1 MNENRQLAGRKA
13 LVTGAG
19 RGLGRAIALKLAHEG
34 AAVAVWARSVDE
46 LEATATLIRAEGG
59 TAFPFVVDVSD
70 IPTITRY
77 VSKTSEALGGLDIL
91 VNNAGVNR
99 QMPALEVTEEAWDTV
114 IDINLKGT
122 FFTAQAVARDMIT
135 RAQKDGRS
143 ECGGRIINLSS
154 SLTGSLLENRI
165 PYLAS
170 KGGVN
175 LVTRAL
181 ALELAPYGITV
192 NAVGPAIV
200 DTAMTRGMGASGGIH
215 PKMLFGRLISPE
227 EIAAAVAYF
236 ASPSASMTTGQVLY
250 VDAGWTIH

>member
-1 MNENRQLAGRKA
+1 MNENKKLTGKKA

-46 LEATATLIRAEGG
+46 LEATAALIRAEGG
-59 TAFPFVVDVSD
+59 TVFPMVADVSD
-70 IPTITRY
+70 IPTIARH
-77 VSKTSEALGGLDIL
+77 VSETSGMLGGLDIL

-99 QMPALEVTEEAWDTV
+99 QMPALEVTEEAWDAV
-114 IDINLKGT
+114 ININLKGM
-122 FFTAQAVARDMIT
+122 FFIAQAVARDMIT
-135 RAQKDGRS
+135 RAGGDGRS
-143 ECGGRIINLSS
+143 CGGRIINMSS
-154 SLTGSLLENRI
+154 SLAGSVLENRV

-200 DTAMTRGMGASGGIH
+200 DTAMTRGMGASSIH
-215 PKMLFGRLISPE
+215 PKMLFGRLIAPA